1 MRYMIHDPALGFVV
15 KDTGKGEQCEYK
27 GGRNACTAL
36 KDGIGKSEYET
47 TRREVLVHVSAV
59 ELREHVRILREA
71 LAAVL
76 PYATSRA
83 EDLDEE
89 KQNGREDPKYPGADA
104 AYQACKNAE
113 AAIEATK
120 EEA

>member
-27 GGRNACTAL
+27 GGKNACTAL

-59 ELREHVRILREA
+59 ELRERVRILRDALTATTQAFTGEEVERAQMQA
-71 LAAVL
+71 LAAL
-76 PYATSRA
+76 
-83 EDLDEE
+83 
-89 KQNGREDPKYPGADA
+89 
-104 AYQACKNAE
+104 
-113 AAIEATK
+113 EATK
-120 EEA
+120 EGA